1 MGTPVLAQPCAVLR
15 GAAQSSALFERADF
29 VPAIPQDLLP
39 GLNLVSRVGQIPM
52 GIVAI
57 T

>member
-1 MGTPVLAQPCAVLR
+1 MGTSVLTQPCAVLR

-39 GLNLVSRVGQIPM
+39 GLNLVSHVGQIPM